1 MRPAFLPAL
10 SPRAQRFARAAS
22 AVLSRLFLVVAALEL
37 VWVVVANVALKT
49 NVLSSAFNS
58 SPDLKIAYRSASSPW
73 PGRVRLEGLSIR
85 MEDYNVQ
92 FLLTLERAQVD
103 ISLLELPKRAFHA
116 LWVDAEGVSFKMRHK
131 VHAVENARRLA
142 AYPKIEGFSDPPLY
156 RGPKPPP
163 ISDADYDLWRIHIEN
178 VTARVKELW
187 FLEYRYAGKGVATGS
202 FLLQPARSF
211 ELSLSRLD
219 LFGGR
224 LTVAERPVAAT
235 VDGRIACQVKSFDV
249 QKTTGLAPFDN
260 VSLDLKAVLDGGD
273 LSFLDVYLEPDAGLR
288 ASGPVRFDLGA
299 IVKEGVV
306 QPPTKL
312 SIDAPR
318 TRVSGDRAAFAGDL
332 QATVSAPEGSD
343 RLALDAR
350 AQRIQGITAK
360 DGVPGPILESVS
372 LGTSFGPRRVSQ
384 PMHLTSS
391 SIDVHRGRV
400 PSLQWVER
408 WLEPKPGSPKL
419 RGSAEF
425 SARIT
430 REGDGGLVGAAALE
444 ARAVEVRLPSF
455 GVRTDAAVDVTLARA
470 EAGAKSPIRATLK
483 SDFQRLSLL
492 DSGERTEPF
501 SASIRSQQL
510 ALSDSPPS
518 LEGRFELRGKH
529 CDALLPLA
537 VGFPPLRDL
546 LRLGLGLGDLDA
558 EFWLRAGV
566 RNELDLVRAKS
577 GAVTARGRLS
587 SSPKGA
593 NGRFLLSTSF
603 ANVGVR
609 LDDGETTVEPL
620 VTDEW
625 LGPKVE
631 QSRAAPPAGKLSPRS
646 GDRGRPASPRAAE
659 SRQPGRAPKRLS
671 GRAP

>member
-1 MRPAFLPAL
+1 VRLAFLPAL
-10 SPRAQRFARAAS
+10 SPRARRIARAAS
-22 AVLSRLFLVVAALEL
+22 AVLSRLLLVVAALEL
-37 VWVVVANVALKT
+37 VWVVAANVALKT
-49 NVLSSAFNS
+49 SLLSSVFNS
-58 SPDLKIAYRSASSPW
+58 SPDLQISYRSASSPW
-73 PGRVRLEGLSIR
+73 PGRVRLEGLSVR

-92 FLLTLERAQVD
+92 FLLTIERAYVD
-103 ISLLELPKRAFHA
+103 ISLLELAKRTFHA
-116 LWVDAEGVSFKMRHK
+116 PWVDAEGVSFKMRHK

-142 AYPKIEGFSDPPLY
+142 AYPSIEGFSDPPLY

-163 ISDADYDLWRIHIEN
+163 ISDADYDLWRIQIEN
-178 VTARVKELW
+178 VTAEVKELW
-187 FLEYRYAGKGVATGS
+187 FLEYRYAGKGVASGS

-211 ELSLSRLD
+211 ELSPSRLD

-224 LTVAERPVAAT
+224 LTVAERPVAET
-235 VDGRIACQVKSFDV
+235 VDGRIACQVERFDV
-249 QKTTGLAPFDN
+249 QKTSGLAPFDN
-260 VSLDLKAVLDGGD
+260 VSLDLKLALDGGD
-273 LSFLDVYLEPDAGLR
+273 LAFLDVYLEPDTGLR
-288 ASGPVRFDLGA
+288 ANGPVRVDLAAVLKQGL
-299 IVKEGVV
+299 V
-306 QPPTKL
+306 QPPTQL
-312 SIDAPR
+312 TILAPR
-318 TRVSGDRAAFAGDL
+318 ARVSGERAAFAGDVR
-332 QATVSAPEGSD
+332 ATVSAPDGSD
-343 RLALDAR
+343 QLTLDAR
-350 AQRIQGITAK
+350 SERIHGIAAK
-360 DGVPGPILESVS
+360 DGVPGPVLESVS
-372 LGTSFGPRRVSQ
+372 FGTSFGPRRVSQ
-384 PMHLTSS
+384 PMRLTSS

-400 PSLQWVER
+400 PSLQWFER
-408 WLEPKPGSPKL
+408 WLEPEPRSPKL

-425 SARIT
+425 SARLT
-430 REGDGGLVGAAALE
+430 REGDGGMVGAAALE

-455 GVRTDAAVDVTLARA
+455 AVRTDAAVDVTLARA

-510 ALSDSPPS
+510 ALGDSPPS
-518 LEGRFELRGKH
+518 LECRFELRGKH
-529 CDALLPLA
+529 CDALLPLV

-558 EFWLRAGV
+558 EFWVRAGA
-566 RNELDLVRAKS
+566 RNELDLVRAQS
-577 GAVTARGRLS
+577 GAVTARGRMS
-587 SSPKGA
+587 MSPKGA
-593 NGRFLLSTSF
+593 NGRFLLSTNF

-609 LDDGETTVEPL
+609 LDGGETTVEPL

-631 QSRAAPPAGKLSPRS
+631 PSRAASPAEKLSPRS